1 MKIVRTE
8 ASVVKVPLK
17 APFTIAFH
25 TTYDAELLVVQLI
38 TDGPHVGCGAAAPFE
53 AVTGESLEAC
63 TTALTETL
71 PEWIVGREFEHPGA
85 LCHEA
90 ASRFPSTPAA
100 RAAIDMALYDL
111 WGKLYDKPVVDLLGR
126 MHGPMPT
133 SMTMGIRTMVES
145 LDEAREFLEMGYTIL
160 KVKGGSDLEHDVE
173 LLTRLREEHGD
184 GIGLRSDLNQGYDK
198 ETLTAFIGR
207 TDALNIEMIEQP
219 FPVDAIGDQLT
230 FSEDIRAKIA
240 ADENAC
246 TEKDALTLAARP
258 QPAKII
264 NIKLM
269 KCGGMYPASRMATIA
284 DVAGQTL
291 MWGCMIESV
300 VGLSAALHVALAS
313 PNTRYLDLDG
323 SYDLVE
329 DVFDGGM
336 RIENGVVHP
345 LDRPGLGVALRDS

>member
-1 MKIVRTE
+1 MKIIRAE
-8 ASVVKVPLK
+8 ASAVKIPLK

-25 TTYDAELLVVQLI
+25 TTYDAELLLVQLF
-38 TDGPHVGCGAAAPFE
+38 TDGPHVGIGAAAPFE
-53 AVTGESLEAC
+53 EVTGESLEAC
-63 TTALTETL
+63 TRALTEEL
-71 PEWIVGREFEHPGA
+71 PAWIGGRDFDHPGM

-90 ASRFPSTPAA
+90 ATRFRATPAA

-111 WGKLYDKPVVDLLGR
+111 WGKLYDKPVVELLGR
-126 MHGPMPT
+126 VHGPMPT
-133 SMTMGIRTMVES
+133 SMTMGIRTMQES
-145 LDEAREFLEMGYTIL
+145 LDEARDFLAMGYSIL
-160 KVKGGSDLEHDVE
+160 KVKGGSDFEHDVE

-184 GIGLRSDLNQGYDK
+184 EIGLRSDLNQGYDK
-198 ETLTAFIGR
+198 ETLATFIER
-207 TDALNIEMIEQP
+207 TDSLNIEMIEQP
-219 FPVDAIGDQLT
+219 FPVEAINDHLS
-230 FSEDIRAKIA
+230 FPENVRAKLA

-246 TEKDALTLAARP
+246 SEHDSLRLAAEP

-269 KCGGMYPASRMATIA
+269 KCGGIYPALRMAAIA

-329 DVFDGGM
+329 DIVDGGM
-336 RIENGVVHP
+336 RIENGVLHT
-345 LDRPGLGVALRDS
+345 LDRPGLGITLRG